1 MAIKLMR
8 DCRPE
13 AGTVF
18 LAAPFGTKTV
28 RNGKSFD
35 FDTFY
40 TQVIVPACAAV
51 EMTAIRADEIYGKG
65 DIAETAW
72 HGLQR
77 AAVVLVDFAA
87 SSTNVAAEFALALAL
102 GKRIV
107 VLCQDEADI
116 PSDVRGHYKYI
127 RYADDYQSV
136 QRLREELAKE
146 IPAILKQP
154 SVEMSFQPLLGAD
167 TTPVPGTVSIVDKDY
182 VIVLTDDNHRVEL
195 NAADV
200 DNRIIVRDMA
210 KKFPVGTRVQGA
222 FELDFRGQSRYT
234 LTAGKPN
241 HWPNL
246 ESQFPP
252 GKEFR
257 GKVESVID
265 GVGVFVSVAH
275 GINGLVPESKLAGRS
290 VNVGDDV
297 EVAISSLDI
306 TTRRIRLRLDSVS
319 SRRAPDVAHVHER
332 KSAASG
338 DLPAVGERFYGT
350 VRKTEKESGRGGG
363 FILLEIP
370 GTKRTVLLHCSK
382 MSVDLREDL
391 KGDFV
396 EIGEEIYIEVV
407 QVDAIRNKVLVRDLP
422 DPDAAESDDQREVA

>member
-1 MAIKLMR
+1 MTIKLMR

-18 LAAPFGTKTV
+18 LAAPFGTKAV

-40 TQVIVPACAAV
+40 NQVIVPACAAV
-51 EMTAIRADEIYGKG
+51 DMTAIRADEIYGKG
-65 DIAETAW
+65 DITETAW

-77 AAVVLVDFAA
+77 AAVVLVDFSAR
-87 SSTNVAAEFALALAL
+87 STNVAAEFALALAL

-107 VLCQDEADI
+107 VLCQDEDDI
-116 PSDVRGHYKYI
+116 PSDVKGHYKYI

-154 SVEMSFQPLLGAD
+154 SVEMSFQPLLGAEA
-167 TTPVPGTVSIVDKDY
+167 TPVPGRVIIADKDY

-195 NAADV
+195 GAADV
-200 DNRIIVRDMA
+200 DNRYIVRDMA

-222 FELDFRGQSRYT
+222 FELNLRGQSKYT

-241 HWPNL
+241 HWPSL

-257 GKVESVID
+257 GKVESVVEGLGIY
-265 GVGVFVSVAH
+265 VSVAH
-275 GINGLVPESKLAGRS
+275 GIAGLVPENNLAGRI
-290 VNVGDDV
+290 VNIGDEV
-297 EVAISSLDI
+297 EVAISSLDSNG
-306 TTRRIRLRLDSVS
+306 RRIRLRLDSVS
-319 SRRAPDVAHVHER
+319 TRRSTGTMPKQSKRSDDCPR
-332 KSAASG
+332 
-338 DLPAVGERFYGT
+338 VGEKFYGT
-350 VRKTEKESGRGGG
+350 VKKTKRESPQGGG
-363 FILLEIP
+363 FILLDIE
-370 GTKRTVLLHCSK
+370 GTQRTVLLHCSK
-382 MSVDLREDL
+382 MSSDLREDL
-391 KGDFV
+391 KNNFV
-396 EIGEEIYIEVV
+396 EIGEEIYLEV
-407 QVDAIRNKVLVRDLP
+407 
-422 DPDAAESDDQREVA
+422 